1 MGMDAVDIVMLTEE
15 RFGVEIRDEEAE
27 TLRTPRMLID
37 LVFAKLAHATAAR
50 CQSQRSFYLLRR
62 ALSVLSGTDRN
73 AISPSTPIRSF
84 VSSRE
89 ERRFW
94 ERLRHETSARS
105 WPSLGFSA
113 AVTSAGKAAFV
124 LLSVCGLA
132 AAGNL
137 RLFTGVGDSALSI
150 LIFGLLGPAVFI
162 LFMAKA
168 MSGWKNYIPAQI
180 VSARDIVPFVAT
192 SSLIDWSR
200 DEVACGVREIVEDV
214 LAPQGKYREDADFV
228 RDLGLD

>member
-1 MGMDAVDIVMLTEE
+1 MDAVDIVMLTEE

-27 TLRTPRMLID
+27 ALRTPRMLID

-62 ALSVLSGTDRN
+62 ALTVLSGTNKN
-73 AISPSTPIRSF
+73 AVSPSSPIRSF
-84 VSSRE
+84 VSSGE

-94 ERLRHETSARS
+94 ERLRHETKARS

-113 AVTSAGKAAFV
+113 AVSRAGKAVFV

-132 AAGNL
+132 AAWNL
-137 RLFTGVGDSALSI
+137 GLFTSAGSALSI
-150 LIFGLLGPAVFI
+150 LAFGLLGPA
-162 LFMAKA
+162 LFMLFIAKA
-168 MSGWKNYIPAQI
+168 MGDSKNYIPARI
-180 VSARDIVPFVAT
+180 TFLRDLVPFVAT
-192 SSLIDWSR
+192 SDSIDWSR
-200 DEVACGVREIVEDV
+200 DEVACGVRDIVEEV

-228 RDLGLD
+228 RDLGLT